1 MSRMSVFHIQGL
13 SEERDCEGDQS
24 EQPEVN
30 EKAGQRKVGKSK
42 EACLTMEVVKEDKSS
57 EPELEVAMKSGNYY
71 ITYFLGQ
78 GRQWRSGD
86 KTILLLVEK

>member
-1 MSRMSVFHIQGL
+1 M
-13 SEERDCEGDQS
+13 EGI
-24 EQPEVN
+24 
-30 EKAGQRKVGKSK
+30 
-42 EACLTMEVVKEDKSS
+42 VKEDKSS
-57 EPELEVAMKSGNYY
+57 EPELEVAMKSGNYN

>member
-30 EKAGQRKVGKSK
+30 EKAG
-42 EACLTMEVVKEDKSS
+42 
-57 EPELEVAMKSGNYY
+57 
-71 ITYFLGQ
+71 
-78 GRQWRSGD
+78 
-86 KTILLLVEK
+86 